1 MTELVIDANTRIQ
14 IIDEVEHLA
23 RARKH
28 QYAAFVRSEEVLV
41 VWADHVEMVI
51 PAAEALEDALIDFV
65 WRGEEANKKINQAM
79 VLQEEEEKQMVNDE
93 GEAIK
98 EEDMDPED
106 VTMRKMKR
114 HWRERPVMLWAPL
127 SDGFAIMLV
136 ITLIGLG
143 LSEFGGGARLIGA
156 NVRDARQGSSAGR
169 QIRQV
174 LADGL
179 CPCARLYRCIRLQLC
194 RRLCVSNIWTD
205 SSSHTEFEI
214 LLWYRS

>member
-1 MTELVIDANTRIQ
+1 MLWLFTCKFTQMIIADISKSTPSMTELVIDANTRIQ

-51 PAAEALEDALIDFV
+51 PAAEALEEALIDFV

-79 VLQEEEEKQMVNDE
+79 VLQEEEEKQMVTEE
-93 GEAIK
+93 GEEIK

-106 VTMRKMKR
+106 ITLRKMKR
-114 HWRERPVMLWAPL
+114 HWRERPVMLWAPV
-127 SDGFAIMLV
+127 SDGFSIMLV

-143 LSEFGGGARLIGA
+143 LSE
-156 NVRDARQGSSAGR
+156 
-169 QIRQV
+169 
-174 LADGL
+174 
-179 CPCARLYRCIRLQLC
+179 
-194 RRLCVSNIWTD
+194 
-205 SSSHTEFEI
+205 
-214 LLWYRS
+214 